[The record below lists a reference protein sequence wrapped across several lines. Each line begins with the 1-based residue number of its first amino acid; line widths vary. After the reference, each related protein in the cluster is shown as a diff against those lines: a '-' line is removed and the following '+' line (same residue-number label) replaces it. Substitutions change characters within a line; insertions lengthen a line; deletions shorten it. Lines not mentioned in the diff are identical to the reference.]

1 MRCADCGAVLGPD
14 EKFCGKCGA
23 PRPQLEVRFI
33 EAQRRF
39 TELSARHEAG
49 QLDEATYEAQLQELY
64 LEDGAGGYWMFVVD
78 SNEWNWYDGDQW
90 VRRDPPLAEVRAQP
104 PDAPPSPPATYRL
117 APEPAPERLLCPAC
131 GARYSPGTRF
141 CSACGESLAAVAPE
155 RGSAPDQTTAPRQ
168 PAATAAKISI
178 ALLVLT
184 PLGWAISWAL
194 GWIFGFIVD
203 TLSPL
208 PWYVAIGGAVGGLIT
223 GWALQRA
230 TPSMGWKHALGAAVR
245 FAISWTIGWILAWA
259 TVGLNVDTFVELGR
273 SVSDALGQGALVTR
287 AFLSWGST
295 WGIAG
300 TIAGI
305 VAGGLAGFSIGR
317 LLRRT
322 EPPIP
327 GRWIVLLTIG
337 LPVCWALGWA
347 VSGAIGAAV
356 ARSTG
361 GVILGGT
368 GAGACGVLILWRL
381 GRAQRGA

>member
-1 MRCADCGAVLGPD
+1 MRCADCGTVLGPD

-23 PRPQLEVRFI
+23 PRPQLEARFV

-39 TELSARHEAG
+39 TELSTRHEAG
-49 QLDEATYEAQLQELY
+49 QLDEATYEAELQELY
-64 LEDGAGGYWMFVVD
+64 LEDGAGSYWMFVVD
-78 SNEWNWYDGDQW
+78 SNEWNWYDRDQW
-90 VRRDPPLAEVRAQP
+90 VQRDPPLAEVAAKP
-104 PDAPPSPPATYRL
+104 PDATPSPATYRP
-117 APEPAPERLLCPAC
+117 APEPVPEQLLCPAC
-131 GARYSPGTRF
+131 EARYSPGTRF
-141 CSACGESLAAVAPE
+141 CSACGSSLVRAPLE
-155 RGSAPDQTTAPRQ
+155 RGNGPSQAIVPKEPTAPAPKR
-168 PAATAAKISI
+168 SI
-178 ALLVLT
+178 PLLVLT
-184 PLGWAISWAL
+184 PLGWAFSWVL

-230 TPSMGWKHALGAAVR
+230 APSVRWKDALAATVR
-245 FAISWTIGWILAWA
+245 FAISWTIGWIVAWA
-259 TVGLNVDTFVELGR
+259 IVGLGKDTFVELGS

-305 VAGGLAGFSIGR
+305 VAGGLAAFSIGG

-327 GRWIVLLTIG
+327 GRWIVVLTIG
-337 LPVCWALGWA
+337 LPVCWSLGWA
-347 VSGAIGAAV
+347 VSGAMGAAV
-356 ARSTG
+356 AASTG

-368 GAGACGVLILWRL
+368 GAGACGLLILWRL